1 MFHKKD
7 QAGLVR
13 LFPLAKMLTD
23 FLLCLSKKESRD
35 ILVVQWLRLCP
46 STAGGMGSIPGQRT
60 KILPIKKN
68 PIVAQINKILKIKK
82 NYKKKELSVWKWS
95 MDEEII

>member
-1 MFHKKD
+1 
-7 QAGLVR
+7 
-13 LFPLAKMLTD
+13 
-23 FLLCLSKKESRD
+23 
-35 ILVVQWLRLCP
+35 VVQWLRLCP

-82 NYKKKELSVWKWS
+82 NYKKKELSV
-95 MDEEII
+95 

>member
-1 MFHKKD
+1 
-7 QAGLVR
+7 
-13 LFPLAKMLTD
+13 
-23 FLLCLSKKESRD
+23 
-35 ILVVQWLRLCP
+35 
-46 STAGGMGSIPGQRT
+46 
-60 KILPIKKN
+60 LPIKKN